1 MALVS
6 DAMVSGESNSTMVTP
21 RTCPSAGAVLGA
33 SFEQPP
39 LAKTR
44 LSLHFVVRYHELG
57 VKAHFPG
64 SRAAL

>member
-6 DAMVSGESNSTMVTP
+6 NAMVNGEGNSTMVTP

-39 LAKTR
+39 LPKTQ

-64 SRAAL
+64 SGAAL